1 MADETLVDACERYLA
16 NKGCSLWGRSH
27 NIIHPTERREA
38 AEWLAE
44 QVEAV
49 QAETTRPLSNGKVT

>member
-1 MADETLVDACERYLA
+1 MSDETLVDACERYLSH
-16 NKGCSLWGRSH
+16 KGCTLWGQAFD
-27 NIIHPTERREA
+27 IIRPKSRREA

-49 QAETTRPLSNGKVT
+49 QAETTRPLTNGKVT